1 MLITQG
7 GRFGGY
13 GFYVL
18 KNKPVSSGIWST
30 SSACAGRDRS

>member
-1 MLITQG
+1 MIVTQG

-18 KNKPVSSGIWST
+18 KSKPVFLIPVLSENHIR
-30 SSACAGRDRS
+30 A